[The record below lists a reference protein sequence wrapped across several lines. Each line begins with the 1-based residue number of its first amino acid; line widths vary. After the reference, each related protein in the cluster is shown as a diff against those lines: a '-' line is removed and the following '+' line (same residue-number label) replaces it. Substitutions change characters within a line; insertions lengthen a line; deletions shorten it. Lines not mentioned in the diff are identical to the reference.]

1 MLPGNT
7 YVRVRACNCHLRV
20 ITWFFQ
26 SGEYDALLTWPFN
39 LKVTL
44 TLLDQS
50 PRRRHL
56 TDQFV
61 PDPTSSSF
69 QRPSG
74 EMNVASGC
82 PLFVS
87 QSLVENP
94 DNGYVMDDTIF
105 IRISVGQNTT
115 TLSPTD

>member
-1 MLPGNT
+1 M
-7 YVRVRACNCHLRV
+7 
-20 ITWFFQ
+20 
-26 SGEYDALLTWPFN
+26 
-39 LKVTL
+39 TL

-50 PRRRHL
+50 AEKRHL
-56 TDQFV
+56 SDHFQ

-87 QSLVENP
+87 HAVLENP
-94 DNGYVMDDTIF
+94 ANGYVRDDTIF
-105 IRISVGQNTT
+105 IKIAVDTIPN
-115 TLSPTD
+115 PF